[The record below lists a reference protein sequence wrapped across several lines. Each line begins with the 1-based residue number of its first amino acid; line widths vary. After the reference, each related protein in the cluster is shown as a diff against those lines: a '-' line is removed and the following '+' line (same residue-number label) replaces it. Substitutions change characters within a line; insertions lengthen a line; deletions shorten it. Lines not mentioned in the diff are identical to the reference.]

1 MDIHIFHTND
11 VHSHLHN
18 YKKQMQYIKGKR
30 AEYGDLMLYV
40 DIGDHVDRAH
50 PYTEATLGSANVK
63 LLNEAGC
70 DVATIGNNEGITLP
84 KETLLHL
91 YDDAAFDV
99 VCVNL
104 RDVDTDAL
112 VFKPYTVKEV
122 RGVRIGFIAATVEFT
137 PFYLAEGFLVEGAF
151 QYLEHYLAELEEIT
165 DCIVVLS
172 HLGKFDEERIAETFP
187 SVDVVLGAHTHHHYP
202 EGIVVS
208 DTLISAAGRYGEYTG
223 HVTLS
228 IEDKNMIAK
237 RAELI
242 ETDMLVGVEENY
254 YQVGKSLLEKT
265 IVVEDAVPVTRD
277 LYSISEFTY
286 TFMQMLKR
294 FTETDVALIHAGL
307 VADAFEGG
315 RLTQFDL
322 HRILPHSINAVRVE
336 ITGRELKEIYSVAN
350 QHEFKDRILNG
361 LGFRGD
367 IFGVFL
373 MDGLEVVELERKFFV
388 SGELVVDSA
397 TYTIGTLD
405 MYTFGRIFPQFK
417 NAQKEYMMPEFLRD
431 IVYKYKEML

>member
-18 YKKQMQYIKGKR
+18 YKKQMQYVKGKR
-30 AEYGDLMLYV
+30 AEYGHRMIYV

-50 PYTEATLGSANVK
+50 PYTESTLGKANVA
-63 LLNEAGC
+63 LLDEAGC

-84 KETLLHL
+84 KETLIHL
-91 YDDAAFDV
+91 YDDADFDV

-104 RDVDTDAL
+104 RDVDTGEL
-112 VFKPYTVKEV
+112 VFKPYTVKEID
-122 RGVRIGFIAATVEFT
+122 GVRIGFIAATVEFT

-151 QYLEHYLAELEEIT
+151 QYLEHYLAELEKIT
-165 DCIVVLS
+165 DCIVVMS
-172 HLGKFDEERIAETFP
+172 HLGMYDEERIAETFP
-187 SVDVVLGAHTHHHYP
+187 CVDVILGAHTHHHYLDGY
-202 EGIVVS
+202 EYA

-228 IEDKNMIAK
+228 FEDKTINAK
-237 RAELI
+237 RATLI

-254 YQVGKSLLEKT
+254 YQIGKSMLEKT
-265 IVVEDAVPVTRD
+265 IVVERANPIVRN
-277 LYSISEFTY
+277 LYRISEFTY
-286 TFMQMLKR
+286 VLMQMLKQ
-294 FTETDVALIHAGL
+294 FTETDVALINSGL

-315 RLTQFDL
+315 TLTQFDL
-322 HRILPHSINAVRVE
+322 HRILPHSINAVSVE

-350 QHEFKDRILNG
+350 QHEYKDRIING

-367 IFGVFL
+367 IFGCFL
-373 MDGLEVVELERKFFV
+373 MDGLDVVESERKFFV
-388 SGELVVDSA
+388 GGELVEDSKM
-397 TYTIGTLD
+397 YTIGTLD

-417 NAQKEYMMPEFLRD
+417 NAKKEYMMPEFLRD